1 MGISSRGDC
10 VAAAAVGAGTFVR
23 GRPKRE
29 GSMLRGRSLFGEEG
43 RAEEAAVAAGRIGDS
58 GRTDGPG
65 EADRTT
71 FAGD

>member
-1 MGISSRGDC
+1 M
-10 VAAAAVGAGTFVR
+10 FVR

-43 RAEEAAVAAGRIGDS
+43 RAEGAAVAVERIGDS
-58 GRTDGPG
+58 GRIDGPG
-65 EADRTT
+65 EADRMT

>member
-1 MGISSRGDC
+1 M
-10 VAAAAVGAGTFVR
+10 FVR

-43 RAEEAAVAAGRIGDS
+43 RAEGAAVAVGRIGDS
-58 GRTDGPG
+58 GRIDGPG
-65 EADRTT
+65 EADRMT

>member
-1 MGISSRGDC
+1 
-10 VAAAAVGAGTFVR
+10 
-23 GRPKRE
+23 
-29 GSMLRGRSLFGEEG
+29 MLRGRSLFGEEG